1 MSRRFID
8 AMLASETILSLH
20 TNATC
25 IGGND
30 AAVEVGSIPT
40 DTRCHVGASSAKH

>member
-1 MSRRFID
+1 
-8 AMLASETILSLH
+8 MLASETILSLQ

-30 AAVEVGSIPT
+30 AAVEVGLIPT
-40 DTRCHVGASSAKH
+40 DTLCHVGASSAKH

>member
-1 MSRRFID
+1 
-8 AMLASETILSLH
+8 MLASETILSLQ

-25 IGGND
+25 TVTGGDD

-40 DTRCHVGASSAKH
+40 DTLCHVGASSAKH